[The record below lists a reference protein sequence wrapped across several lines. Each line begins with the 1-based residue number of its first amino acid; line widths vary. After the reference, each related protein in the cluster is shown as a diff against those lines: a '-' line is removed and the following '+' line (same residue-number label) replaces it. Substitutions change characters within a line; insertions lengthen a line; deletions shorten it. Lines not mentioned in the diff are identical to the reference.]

1 MMTSEALVR
10 QLAEIEEKYI
20 SARNTMNAIAASL
33 RKGADN
39 NLLFTQR
46 HMFVYACDLERDH
59 AHARKVL
66 LEVHGLIYQRDVVA
80 YYYSTEDALCRG
92 MINLGM
98 S

>member
-10 QLAEIEEKYI
+10 QLADIEEKYVT
-20 SARNTMNAIAASL
+20 ARNTMNAIAVSL
-33 RKGADN
+33 RKGVDD

-46 HMFVYACDLERDH
+46 HMFVYACDLEKEH
-59 AHARKVL
+59 IHARKLL

-92 MINLGM
+92 MIGLGVH
-98 S
+98 